1 MFLPKKIYLFLVF
14 NKSAYRSL
22 LYIDI
27 IIFVNTIYD
36 LKMFY
41 KPDIRPDIRQMKPD
55 TRPDTEYQKGR
66 ISGYPEQPYT
76 KKCLRC
82 PANFGLLKFLFSS
95 LLHLLSVL
103 VLLHSRQC
111 CGPGSGLDIQIF
123 PFSLNMHGAKL

>member
-55 TRPDTEYQKGR
+55 IRPNTGYQKRPDIR
-66 ISGYPEQPYT
+66 IPGTTLYKEVSP
-76 KKCLRC
+76 
-82 PANFGLLKFLFSS
+82 
-95 LLHLLSVL
+95 LS
-103 VLLHSRQC
+103 C
-111 CGPGSGLDIQIF
+111 
-123 PFSLNMHGAKL
+123 